1 MPSPQLIVLLSGAV
15 SSGKTTLG
23 TKLVQRFQFEL
34 IKTKAVLQ
42 SFFPDS
48 ANERGALQDH
58 GTYLDQKTHGTWVR
72 DEIVARVNKT
82 SPKYVLVD
90 AVRIE
95 KQVDAIRKAY
105 GPRVFHIHLDAP
117 TDVLTTRYR
126 RRKIEGF
133 KEFPAYKE
141 VGRNKT
147 ENRISRMAEIAD
159 VVIKTD
165 RCTEEDVFV
174 RAASHLGLYGAEH
187 EPLVDVVI
195 GGEFGS
201 EGKGHIVSFL
211 AREYD
216 LLIRVG
222 GPNAGHKVFRVPEP
236 YTHHQLP
243 SGTLFSEAK
252 LLIGPGAILNVP
264 ALLRE
269 IADCGVSRERLTIDP
284 QAMIIEVEDIKAEK
298 KLVQGIGSTGQGV
311 GSATARRIW
320 GRAGKKIR
328 LAKDVPE
335 LKPYT
340 ASSAAEQLEQAYATR
355 RKILLEGTQGTGLSL
370 FHGPYPYVTSRDTTV
385 AGLLSETGIAPRRVR
400 KIVMVCRSYP
410 IRVQNPSRGTSGP
423 LSQEISWKV
432 IAERSGIPLEELRS
446 LEKTSTTN
454 RKRRVGEFE
463 WDLLRKAASLN
474 GPTDIAL
481 TFADYLGS
489 INTQARRFEQLT
501 SETIRFTEE
510 VERVSGAPVS
520 LISTRFHWRSI
531 IDRRSW

>member
-1 MPSPQLIVLLSGAV
+1 MPSPQLVVLLSGAV

-23 TKLVQRFQFEL
+23 TMLVQRFQFEL
-34 IKTKAVLQ
+34 IKTKFVIQ
-42 SFFPDS
+42 EYFPES
-48 ANERGALQDH
+48 ANERKTLQDH
-58 GTYLDQKTHGTWVR
+58 GTYLDQKTQGTWVR
-72 DEIVARVNKT
+72 DAIATRINKT
-82 SPKYVLVD
+82 NPKFLLVD

-95 KQVDAIRKAY
+95 KQVDAVRRAY
-105 GPRVFHIHLDAP
+105 GPHVFHIHLDAP
-117 TDVLTTRYR
+117 RDVLTARYR
-126 RRKIEGF
+126 KRRIAGF
-133 KEFPAYKE
+133 KELSGYKQVE
-141 VGRNKT
+141 SNST
-147 ENRISRMAEIAD
+147 EKRVARLAAIAD
-159 VVIKTD
+159 VVIESD
-165 RCTEEDVFV
+165 RCTKEDVFV
-174 RAASHLGLYGAEH
+174 RAASYLGLYGSEH
-187 EPLVDVVI
+187 QPLVDVVV
-195 GGEFGS
+195 GGEYGS
-201 EGKGHIVSFL
+201 EGKGHIVSYL

-252 LLIGPGAILNVP
+252 LLIGPGATLNVP

-269 IADCGVSRERLTIDP
+269 IAECGVSRERLIIDP
-284 QAMIIEVEDIKAEK
+284 QAMIIESTDIKAEK
-298 KLVQGIGSTGQGV
+298 MLVREIGSTGQGV
-311 GSATARRIW
+311 GSATARRIL
-320 GRAGKKIR
+320 GRAGRNIR
-328 LAKDVPE
+328 LARDVPE

-340 ASSAAEQLEQAYATR
+340 SSSACEQLEQAYAKR
-355 RKILLEGTQGTGLSL
+355 QKVLLEGTQGTGLSI
-370 FHGPYPYVTSRDTTV
+370 FHGVYPFVTSHDTTV
-385 AGLLSETGIAPRRVR
+385 AGLLSESGIAPNRVR
-400 KIVMVCRSYP
+400 KIVMICRSYP
-410 IRVQNPSRGTSGP
+410 IRVQNPPKSTSGP

-432 IAERSGIPLEELRS
+432 IADRSGIPLSELQA
-446 LEKTSTTN
+446 LERTSTTN

-463 WDLLRKAASLN
+463 WDLLRRAASIN

-510 VERVSGAPVS
+510 IEKVSGAPVS